1 MYFGGSIGVMFDY
14 YVFDFLSVG
23 LAFRP
28 HLVDG
33 YVFQVGDK
41 SLYRNVSGLST
52 TIRVTAR
59 L

>member
-1 MYFGGSIGVMFDY
+1 MFDY
-14 YVFDFLSVG
+14 YVFNFLSVG
-23 LAFRP
+23 LAFRT

-41 SLYRNVSGLST
+41 SLYRNASGLST